1 MSSTVR
7 SYGLIALLAIP
18 LSEDVREDPSEM
30 LWDADTDLDINY
42 SGNLDLLPDLLPDWA
57 YGVNQAKDLEV
68 GTQLCTKDGR
78 RCGNAR
84 IMEVKRSEEPMSFLV
99 RTDAGSEMVCTV
111 NEIHEIWTIGPYFI
125 KPVQAL

>member
-7 SYGLIALLAIP
+7 SYGLIAMLINP
-18 LSEDVREDPSEM
+18 LP
-30 LWDADTDLDINY
+30 
-42 SGNLDLLPDLLPDWA
+42 
-57 YGVNQAKDLEV
+57 
-68 GTQLCTKDGR
+68 
-78 RCGNAR
+78 
-84 IMEVKRSEEPMSFLV
+84 EEPMSFLV

>member
-1 MSSTVR
+1 MKGRTRWAPRNVEPVR
-7 SYGLIALLAIP
+7 
-18 LSEDVREDPSEM
+18 
-30 LWDADTDLDINY
+30 N
-42 SGNLDLLPDLLPDWA
+42 
-57 YGVNQAKDLEV
+57 
-68 GTQLCTKDGR
+68 GTQLCTKDGS

-84 IMEVKRSEEPMSFLV
+84 IMEVKHSEEPMSFLV